1 MSLRKKIILS
11 FLISSTII
19 AVFAVTA
26 YLTFVEIREEIRY
39 LELSDT
45 LRSKTL
51 QLRRHEKNFFLYRD
65 RKEQE
70 LVHVYIKELRGILRE
85 ATLRYDSASL
95 QALET
100 EIQSY
105 EQSFTNLES
114 LVLSFQA
121 EFERIKAA
129 HPGRAAFFPIIES
142 TILERPLVNAAL
154 LSEIFT
160 GQSDRKAVTTLRS
173 LNREISALRKTGE
186 EIVSLS
192 KDLDRSARYKA
203 EQAIALSQKA
213 TLLLFPLS
221 LVVGLVTLF
230 MISHSVVKRIEILT
244 VAIENTAKGN
254 FLSLPV
260 GDEKDEVGR
269 LMRTFNAMETSLV
282 ERDREIRK
290 KNEELLQTKKL
301 ASLGTLASGVAHEL
315 NNPLNNI
322 YLAAQILSKEM
333 AGESFPPI
341 IRETVT
347 DIFSET
353 LRVKRIVSDLL
364 EFAREKVPE
373 LRPLNIAGLIED
385 VLSKLMQ
392 SGALSGITLSVAM
405 PHDVMVQG
413 DRLLLEQV
421 FINLFSNA
429 AEAMNGS
436 GKLTISID
444 HAGGTASIEVADT
457 GQGIARDDIARI
469 FDPFF
474 TTKEKGTG
482 LGLSI
487 VYNIIK
493 KHGGTIAVK
502 STPGEGT
509 NFSLSLPEAL

>member
-19 AVFAVTA
+19 AIFTVTA
-26 YLTFVEIREEIRY
+26 YLTFAEIREEIRY

-45 LRSKTL
+45 VRSKTL

-70 LVHVYIKELRGILRE
+70 LVHVYIEELEGILSE
-85 ATLRYDSASL
+85 GKLKYGSGPL
-95 QALET
+95 EALET
-100 EIQSY
+100 EIRAY
-105 EQSFTNLES
+105 DESFTNLES
-114 LVLSFQA
+114 LVTAFQA
-121 EFERIKAA
+121 EFERIKKAY
-129 HPGRAAFFPIIES
+129 PGSAVLFPIIES
-142 TILERPLVNAAL
+142 TILERPLVNAKL
-154 LSEIFT
+154 LSEIFRR
-160 GQSDRKAVTTLRS
+160 QSDKKAATTLRA
-173 LNREISALRKTGE
+173 LNKEIGALRKTGE

-192 KDLDRSARYKA
+192 KDLDRSARFKA
-203 EQAIALSQKA
+203 EQAIGLSQKA

-221 LVVGLVTLF
+221 LAVGLVALF
-230 MISHSVVKRIEILT
+230 MISHSVVKRIEILK
-244 VAIENTAKGN
+244 VAIEKTAKGN

-269 LMRTFNAMETSLV
+269 LMRTFNTMESALIA
-282 ERDREIRK
+282 RDKEIRK
-290 KNEELLQTKKL
+290 KNEELLQSKKL

-341 IRETVT
+341 IRETVH

-373 LRPLNIAGLIED
+373 LKPLNIAGLIED
-385 VLSKLMQ
+385 VLSKLLQ
-392 SGALSGITLSVAM
+392 SGTLSGITLNVEM
-405 PHDVMVQG
+405 PHDVMVLG

-429 AEAMNGS
+429 AEAMNGT
-436 GKLTISID
+436 GTLTISVG
-444 HAGGTASIEVADT
+444 HAGGTASVEVSDT
-457 GQGIARDDIARI
+457 GQGIGPDDIARI

-487 VYNIIK
+487 VYNIVR
-493 KHGGTIAVK
+493 KHNGTIAAK
-502 STPGEGT
+502 STPGKGT
-509 NFSLSLPEAL
+509 AFSLSLPEAQ